1 MSAEPVPSGML
12 QAFRTLLTI
21 NNSLISRA
29 DLAAATG
36 IDGPERNLDIECGYP
51 SIPSMEDYTQQY
63 DRNGC
68 AARVI
73 DVYPDETWSVAP
85 EVYAN
90 ENKSTTSFER
100 MINDLI
106 ERLNLW
112 HYMHRADRLS
122 GVRRFGLLYLGFD
135 DGNQPDKPVPGI
147 DLKTE
152 QRDPNS
158 AKQNNLLFVRVI
170 PEASVTVQKYESDIT
185 HPRFGKPL
193 MYQIEF
199 AQPDAQAASGV
210 ANYLTD
216 VHWTRVVHFA
226 DNREESEIYG
236 KPRLK
241 SVYNYVFDVR
251 KILGGS
257 GEMFWKGG
265 FPGLSIET
273 QPGLEEI
280 ELDTTGTRKEVE
292 SYMNKLQR
300 YIATSGLTV
309 KSLSPQVADPT
320 AHVTMNLQ
328 LITASIGCP
337 MRVFLGSET
346 GSLASEQDTLRWN
359 TRLTKRMLYYANPM
373 MIRPVVDRLIAAGV
387 VPPTKKYSINW
398 RDLNTMSEKDRADVT
413 MKKTQAL
420 LQYVTS
426 GAEVIMPTYEYF
438 TKILGLDAAEA
449 AAVIAASAASGAGGK
464 TKQVWNKKT
473 AQGGSGASKN
483 PAKKT
488 GQNRSPNPKKGR

>member
-1 MSAEPVPSGML
+1 M
-12 QAFRTLLTI
+12 
-21 NNSLISRA
+21 
-29 DLAAATG
+29 
-36 IDGPERNLDIECGYP
+36 
-51 SIPSMEDYTQQY
+51 
-63 DRNGC
+63 
-68 AARVI
+68 
-73 DVYPDETWSVAP
+73 
-85 EVYAN
+85 
-90 ENKSTTSFER
+90 
-100 MINDLI
+100 
-106 ERLNLW
+106 
-112 HYMHRADRLS
+112 
-122 GVRRFGLLYLGFD
+122 
-135 DGNQPDKPVPGI
+135 
-147 DLKTE
+147 
-152 QRDPNS
+152 
-158 AKQNNLLFVRVI
+158 
-170 PEASVTVQKYESDIT
+170 
-185 HPRFGKPL
+185 
-193 MYQIEF
+193 
-199 AQPDAQAASGV
+199 
-210 ANYLTD
+210 
-216 VHWTRVVHFA
+216 
-226 DNREESEIYG
+226 
-236 KPRLK
+236 
-241 SVYNYVFDVR
+241 
-251 KILGGS
+251 
-257 GEMFWKGG
+257 
-265 FPGLSIET
+265 
-273 QPGLEEI
+273 
-280 ELDTTGTRKEVE
+280 
-292 SYMNKLQR
+292 
-300 YIATSGLTV
+300 
-309 KSLSPQVADPT
+309 ADPT

-449 AAVIAASAASGAGGK
+449 AAVIAASTASGAGGK